1 MSLPNDIHAAPDEQ
15 LIRLVRWARKEDD
28 LRGVPL
34 AEVPRD
40 ELIDE
45 AEWQVDPHQ
54 DRWMYG

>member
-1 MSLPNDIHAAPDEQ
+1 VSLTSDVHTAPDEQ
-15 LIRLVRWARKEDD
+15 LIRLVRWARKADD
-28 LRGVPL
+28 MRGVPL

-54 DRWMYG
+54 DRGMYG